1 MTLKI
6 ERVSKL
12 FGDYPALDSI
22 DLTLQNGI
30 YGLLGP
36 NGAGKTTLIRIM
48 TDLLAPTFGRVTY
61 DGQDISR
68 LGEAFRDRLG
78 YLPQTFGVYPGFSA
92 EKFLMYIANLKGL
105 DKKDALCKV
114 SELLELVGLNH
125 KKKDK
130 LGGFSGGERQ
140 RVGIAQALLNDPNIL
155 ILDEPTSGL
164 DPQERIRFR
173 KILSDLSHD
182 KTILLST
189 HIVSDIESI
198 ADQVIVLRK
207 GKVLDMK
214 APVELLTHVSGKVWI
229 VTVSTEE
236 QNNLTN
242 KYLCSNISHLEGKS
256 VLRLISAEKP
266 HRNAQL
272 ADPNME
278 DFYLY
283 IFDSE
288 TPYV

>member
-1 MTLKI
+1 MTLNI

-12 FGDYPALDSI
+12 FGNYLALDSI

-61 DGQDISR
+61 NGQDISR

-92 EKFLMYIANLKGL
+92 EKFLLYIANLKGL
-105 DKKDALCKV
+105 GKKSALCRV
-114 SELLELVGLNH
+114 AELLELVGLNH

-140 RVGIAQALLNDPNIL
+140 RIGIAQSLLNDPDIL

-164 DPQERIRFR
+164 DPQERMRFR
-173 KILSDLSHD
+173 KILSGLSRN

-198 ADQVIVLRK
+198 ADQVIILRK

-214 APVELLTHVSGKVWI
+214 APVELLTLVSGKVWI
-229 VTVSTEE
+229 VTVSAEE
-236 QNNLTN
+236 QDNLTN
-242 KYLCSNISHLEGKS
+242 KFPCSNISHLETKS

-266 HRNAQL
+266 HQDAQPT
-272 ADPNME
+272 DPNME

-283 IFDSE
+283 TFGSE
-288 TPYV
+288 K

>member
-12 FGDYPALDSI
+12 FGDFPALDSI

-36 NGAGKTTLIRIM
+36 NGAGKTTLMRIM
-48 TDLLAPTFGRVTY
+48 TDLLTPTFGRVTY
-61 DGQDISR
+61 DGQDVSR
-68 LGEAFRDRLG
+68 LGEAYRDRLG
-78 YLPQTFGVYPGFSA
+78 YLPQEFGVYPGFTA
-92 EKFLMYIANLKGL
+92 EKFLLYIANLKGL
-105 DKKDALCKV
+105 DKKGALCKV
-114 SELLELVGLNH
+114 TELLELVGLNH
-125 KKKDK
+125 KKRDK

-140 RVGIAQALLNDPNIL
+140 RIGIAQALLNDPDIL

-164 DPQERIRFR
+164 DPQERMRFR
-173 KILSDLSHD
+173 KILSDLSRN

-198 ADQVIVLRK
+198 ADQVIILRK

-214 APVELLTHVSGKVWI
+214 APDELLTLVSGKVWI
-229 VTVSTEE
+229 VAVSAKE
-236 QNNLTN
+236 QDNLTN
-242 KYLCSNISHLEGKS
+242 KYPCSNISHIEGKS
-256 VLRLISAEKP
+256 ILRLISAEKP
-266 HRNAQL
+266 HQDAQPI
-272 ADPNME
+272 DPNME

-283 IFDSE
+283 TFD
-288 TPYV
+288 

>member
-12 FGDYPALDSI
+12 FGDFPALDSI

-36 NGAGKTTLIRIM
+36 NGAGKTTLMRIM
-48 TDLLAPTFGRVTY
+48 TDLLTPTFGRVTY
-61 DGQDISR
+61 DGQDVSR
-68 LGEAFRDRLG
+68 LGEAYRDRLG
-78 YLPQTFGVYPGFSA
+78 YLPQEFGVYPGFTA
-92 EKFLMYIANLKGL
+92 EKFLLYIANLKGL
-105 DKKDALCKV
+105 DKKGALCKV
-114 SELLELVGLNH
+114 TELLELVGLNH

-140 RVGIAQALLNDPNIL
+140 RIGIAQALLNDPDIL

-164 DPQERIRFR
+164 DPQERMRFR
-173 KILSDLSHD
+173 KILSDLSRN

-189 HIVSDIESI
+189 HIVSDVESI
-198 ADQVIVLRK
+198 ADQVIILRK

-214 APVELLTHVSGKVWI
+214 VPDELLTLVSGKVWI
-229 VTVSTEE
+229 VTVSAEE
-236 QNNLTN
+236 QDNLTN
-242 KYLCSNISHLEGKS
+242 KYPCSNISHIEGKS
-256 VLRLISAEKP
+256 ILRLISAEKP
-266 HRNAQL
+266 HQDAQPI
-272 ADPNME
+272 DPNME

-283 IFDSE
+283 TFDSE
-288 TPYV
+288 K